1 MSKEFGEN
9 KGTGMKCLLRGQNGK
24 EYPAWHFE
32 IASLAATAFGSVVPP
47 STTRPKTASLALP
60 KRNEFVR

>member
-9 KGTGMKCLLRGQNGK
+9 KGTGMKGLGRGQNGK
-24 EYPAWHFE
+24 EHPAWHFE

-47 STTRPKTASLALP
+47 PIQTPS
-60 KRNEFVR
+60 